1 MTKISQKRYR
11 LEGYFLALGKEKNKQ
26 KPKIIKNMGKIFSE
40 YLVPYLKLTKVKSSL
55 MVQWVKDAALSFPW
69 LQLVLGWSFNPWYEK
84 FCMLWAR
91 PKQKQQQQQNK
102 TKITTTTN
110 NKNSES
116 NNCPSLLFWE
126 FPCCSVGRGETQA
139 NLCRF
144 PEIRW

>member
-69 LQLVLGWSFNPWYEK
+69 LQLVLGWSLNPWYKK
-84 FCMLWAR
+84 FCML
-91 PKQKQQQQQNK
+91 
-102 TKITTTTN
+102 
-110 NKNSES
+110 
-116 NNCPSLLFWE
+116 
-126 FPCCSVGRGETQA
+126 
-139 NLCRF
+139 
-144 PEIRW
+144 